1 LPCINSQNFVKRIF
15 FFVFYSLSTSL
26 VNLVRGAQV
35 VKLDSGRRL
44 LMKAAGVSK
53 VRALASA
60 LERNAAQV
68 ARARSGVSG
77 ATGATL

>member
-1 LPCINSQNFVKRIF
+1 M
-15 FFVFYSLSTSL
+15 
-26 VNLVRGAQV
+26 